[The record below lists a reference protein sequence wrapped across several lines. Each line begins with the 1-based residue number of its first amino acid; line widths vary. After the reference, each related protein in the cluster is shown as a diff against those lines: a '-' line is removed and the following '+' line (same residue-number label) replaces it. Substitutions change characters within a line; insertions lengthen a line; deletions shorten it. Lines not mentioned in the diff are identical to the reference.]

1 MMCLTCSVF
10 LLLLYQAQQLYH
22 IANLHLTGYP
32 VPAVVLRTIINET
45 HCICITSLKMYVD
58 TDMFNK
64 VQIHLTAVLNSQQLV
79 VIIILS
85 VNR

>member
-1 MMCLTCSVF
+1 MMCLTYKVF

-22 IANLHLTGYP
+22 IASLHLTGCS
-32 VPAVVLRTIINET
+32 VPAVVLRTVINET

-64 VQIHLTAVLNSQQLV
+64 VQINLRAVLNS
-79 VIIILS
+79 
-85 VNR
+85 